1 MDRGMQ
7 KLSSLIAVALSLSS
21 AATLAAESSRLV
33 IVATVE
39 GRKALYNG
47 TLSLVLNSTSGER
60 PSECEN
66 GLFWTTS
73 VALRG
78 GDLIHSCDGSSS
90 WRVRDGYTIGWVPDK
105 STGTQLPIV
114 GVATSVPVPSPPD
127 EVQEV
132 E

>member
-21 AATLAAESSRLV
+21 AAALAAESRLV
-33 IVATVE
+33 IVASVD

-47 TLSLVLNSTSGER
+47 TLSLVLNSTNGER
-60 PSECEN
+60 PSQCEN

-78 GDLIHSCDGSSS
+78 GDLIYSCDGSSA
-90 WRVRDGYTIGWVPDK
+90 WAVRDGFTVGWVPDK
-105 STGTQLPIV
+105 STGTRLPIV
-114 GVATSVPVPSPPD
+114 GVAEPAPVPPNPPD
-127 EVQEV
+127 EVQ
-132 E
+132 